1 MDVAADDMGAQLAAH
16 VSIGAASVAYEQWLR
31 DTSSDLFEIIHRA
44 FRMVQTLPE
53 LEVTNS
59 PPRRRSWPIV
69 AR

>member
-1 MDVAADDMGAQLAAH
+1 
-16 VSIGAASVAYEQWLR
+16 VAYEQWLR
-31 DTSSDLFEIIHRA
+31 DASSDLFEIIHRA

-59 PPRRRSWPIV
+59 TPRRRQRPIV